1 MKNRSSHEFGTHK
14 EVEASESVP
23 EERGVSDDIVM
34 SSEWS
39 RVVLSVLSDVGW
51 RLRWHSR
58 TGEERS
64 EEWCWAC

>member
-51 RLRWHSR
+51 RLR
-58 TGEERS
+58 
-64 EEWCWAC
+64 